1 MKMRETLVTETQVNN
16 HFGSSDRR
24 GKEKKDQ
31 DQLHGGKEKREKKQR
46 GLAAEKDSDPE
57 PTTKVIKQDPP
68 C

>member
-31 DQLHGGKEKREKKQR
+31 DQLHGGKEKRERKNN
-46 GLAAEKDSDPE
+46 AD
-57 PTTKVIKQDPP
+57 
-68 C
+68 